1 MAIDT
6 TAPPKVNRPPT
17 QAQKRQSGKLQER
30 TVAVQGLF
38 QLAGFGCIV
47 AGWHADAG
55 AIGEHSP
62 AISQELAALADKN
75 ASVAKF
81 IDSLTEA
88 GPYAGLIV
96 AVMPLTLQILAN
108 HGILKGDMSAVGVK
122 PPAIL
127 EAEVKTSLALK
138 QAEVLRAQN
147 DAETQ
152 LAQMRAEKADSNGQP
167 ENAEARV

>member
-1 MAIDT
+1 MAINM
-6 TAPPKVNRPPT
+6 TAPPKVDRPPT
-17 QAQKRQSGKLQER
+17 QTQKRQSGKLQER
-30 TVAVQGLF
+30 AVAVQGLF
-38 QLAGFGCIV
+38 QLLGFGCIV
-47 AGWHADAG
+47 VGWHADAG

-62 AISQELAALADKN
+62 AVSRELASLSEKN

-88 GPYAGLIV
+88 GPYAGLII

-122 PPAIL
+122 PPTVL

-138 QAEVLRAQN
+138 QAEVLRAQG
-147 DAETQ
+147 DAEAR
-152 LAQMRAEKADSNGQP
+152 LAQMQAEKAESNGDKAS
-167 ENAEARV
+167 AEASV

>member
-1 MAIDT
+1 MAVDP
-6 TAPPKVNRPPT
+6 TAPPRVNRPPT
-17 QAQKRQSGKLQER
+17 PTQKRQSGKLVER
-30 TVAVQGLF
+30 AEAVQGLF
-38 QLAGFGCIV
+38 QLAGFV

-55 AIGEHSP
+55 AIGQHSP
-62 AISQELAALADKN
+62 AISTELAALAEKN

-138 QAEVLRAQN
+138 QAEVIRAQH
-147 DAETQ
+147 
-152 LAQMRAEKADSNGQP
+152 RGKAVG
-167 ENAEARV
+167 A